1 MSAATYSV
9 GELASSIGYRSVRDC
24 ARNMGRVANYA
35 RDKYPFLAF
44 NTRYYYV
51 THNYMEEWVC
61 VDGMMCQ
68 KSLWLTA
75 IFCANNSSKLTSVHK
90 FLTQEF
96 MNVPIVVRRRA
107 SFEDL
112 VRFFIVQE
120 YCDAQILQVL
130 LGLPA
135 RSEFINLVE
144 GMMCQKSLWLT
155 AIFCANNSSKLASVH
170 KFLTQEFMNVPI
182 EDLVRFFIVQEYC
195 DAQILQVLLGLPA
208 RSEFINLVEAMLSV
222 HQIEPQAIWWE
233 YYRQPKSYNY
243 NLPLPVVKSIVRHV
257 KASEDF
263 ANNPMREFVTR
274 LDNYFTTLNAR
285 SQRLYQ
291 RVEDD
296 AAIALE
302 SVPDSMT
309 IDIESEAKQ
318 SLDLTIPLLLFVGLL
333 AWLGWIHPN
342 GCW

>member
-1 MSAATYSV
+1 MCR
-9 GELASSIGYRSVRDC
+9 SS
-24 ARNMGRVANYA
+24 
-35 RDKYPFLAF
+35 L
-44 NTRYYYV
+44 
-51 THNYMEEWVC
+51 
-61 VDGMMCQ
+61 
-68 KSLWLTA
+68 L
-75 IFCANNSSKLTSVHK
+75 
-90 FLTQEF
+90 
-96 MNVPIVVRRRA
+96 RRA
-107 SFEDL
+107 SFEGLAD
-112 VRFFIVQE
+112 FFI
-120 YCDAQILQVL
+120 
-130 LGLPA
+130 
-135 RSEFINLVE
+135 R
-144 GMMCQKSLWLT
+144 
-155 AIFCANNSSKLASVH
+155 
-170 KFLTQEFMNVPI
+170 
-182 EDLVRFFIVQEYC
+182 REYC

-243 NLPLPVVKSIVRHV
+243 NLPLLVVKSIVRHV
-257 KASEDF
+257 EASEDF

-274 LDNYFTTLNAR
+274 LDNYFTTLDAR
-285 SQRLYQ
+285 SEILYQ
-291 RVEDD
+291 RIEDD